1 MKLETALKLEK
12 VVEKLITSRLQSLDV
27 PENFHSVKVDI
38 YPGDYGIYC
47 HVSFLMKQPFSR
59 EDSDFFNDLEF
70 KRPIISAIISAFGDI
85 FTGGIQSGQSTI
97 AHYEK
102 VGKWYDIQK
111 ERFE

>member
-12 VVEKLITSRLQSLDV
+12 VVEKLITSRLQSFDV
-27 PENFHSVKVDI
+27 PENFHSVKADI
-38 YPGDYGIYC
+38 YPGDYGIHC

-70 KRPIISAIISAFGDI
+70 KRSIKSAFGDI
-85 FTGGIQSGQSTI
+85 FTGGIQSSQSTI
-97 AHYEK
+97 SHYEK

>member
-12 VVEKLITSRLQSLDV
+12 IVEKLITSRLQSLDV
-27 PENFHSVKVDI
+27 PENFHSVKADI

-70 KRPIISAIISAFGDI
+70 KSYIKSTFGDV
-85 FTGGIQSGQSTI
+85 FTRGIGDSQSTVK
-97 AHYEK
+97 HYENTS
-102 VGKWYDIQK
+102 KWYDIQK
-111 ERFE
+111 EGFE